1 MTNLGCVTGGVPRC
15 RDTNNQ
21 VRNSSQSLIMPDP
34 LFCNRRN
41 SDKQRELRFWDLV
54 EARFQ
59 DADQARCICRS
70 NLFPVCESGVPPRCP
85 DGSKPLKK
93 LTILP
98 PFLDLCEHEDDWNK
112 KKTFL
117 AWKFKDNIYS
127 FFDGFPLLQNHFSG
141 SNSNFRVANNSC
153 ERAAKRGEMVI
164 LL

>member
-98 PFLDLCEHEDDWNK
+98 PFLDLCDHEDDWNQK
-112 KKTFL
+112 
-117 AWKFKDNIYS
+117 I
-127 FFDGFPLLQNHFSG
+127 HFWRE
-141 SNSNFRVANNSC
+141 NSNTIFIHFLMVSPFFQNLFPAQIPIW
-153 ERAAKRGEMVI
+153 ELLTIHTRAQRSEA
-164 LL
+164 

>member
-1 MTNLGCVTGGVPRC
+1 MISKNVSRSKTQFYLYSKCECRDGEEQLVTNLGCVTGGVPRC

-98 PFLDLCEHEDDWNK
+98 PFLDLCEHEDD
-112 KKTFL
+112 
-117 AWKFKDNIYS
+117 
-127 FFDGFPLLQNHFSG
+127 
-141 SNSNFRVANNSC
+141 
-153 ERAAKRGEMVI
+153 
-164 LL
+164 